1 MRRYL
6 HLFLVQ
12 ARISIAQAM
21 AYRANFLIEGVLSV
35 AWLGVTLLP
44 VYVLFDHRASFAGW
58 DAPSA
63 LIVIA
68 YFTALR
74 AIIDGVVGPSLVDM
88 VQNIRSGAFDYVL
101 LKPIDAQALV
111 SAARYEP
118 WKLFDVISG
127 VALAVYAFSRL
138 GPPAPADLAL
148 GLAMLVSGTLA
159 MYAIWLACSA
169 LSFWVVRMDNL
180 VFLLD
185 AIFDMG
191 RWPVQVFQ
199 GVWRVVFTV
208 VIPIAIISTYP
219 AMALLG
225 RLDATH
231 VAETFGG
238 SAVLFIGSR
247 LVWRAAIRS
256 YTSASS

>member
-1 MRRYL
+1 MRYL
-6 HLFLVQ
+6 RLFAVQ

-21 AYRANFLIEGVLSV
+21 AYRANFLIEGALSV

-44 VYVLFDHRASFAGW
+44 VYVLFEHRPSFAGW

-74 AIIDGVVGPSLVDM
+74 ALIDGVVSPSLTDM

-111 SAARYEP
+111 SASRYEP
-118 WKLFDVISG
+118 WKLFDLISA

-138 GPPAPADLAL
+138 GPPAPGNLAL
-148 GLAMLVSGTLA
+148 GLAMLVSGVFA

-199 GVWRVVFTV
+199 GLWRLVFTV

-225 RLDATH
+225 KLDATH

-238 SAVLFIGSR
+238 CAALFIASR